1 MKENTSQ
8 NSKLV
13 ESVKRRVLKDGG
25 NVESALV
32 LIPLIILF
40 TGTMQLYA
48 FHNTKSSLELLVA
61 GIAQSSISI
70 RSTVAAQIAA
80 EEYFKKPGLP
90 KFANL
95 ESLKV
100 EVKDEQ
106 VSGFVIRKVYLRDK
120 RYSNLINLIPL
131 QISTT
136 VILNR

>member
-1 MKENTSQ
+1 
-8 NSKLV
+8 
-13 ESVKRRVLKDGG
+13 
-25 NVESALV
+25 
-32 LIPLIILF
+32 
-40 TGTMQLYA
+40 MQLYA

-120 RYSNLINLIPL
+120 RYSNLIKLLPF